1 MEYGLRAFPI
11 GGYVAFPDD
20 EPECPYPEDDP
31 DLLRNRPAK
40 DRALVISAG
49 VIANV
54 VFAMSTLLT
63 QVSTVGL
70 AEQID
75 QPGVLVPGVAAKSV
89 AAEAGIKEGDVILEL
104 DGVSLPGG
112 QKSVRRVVETIK
124 DSDGTG
130 SVRMT
135 LSRDGS
141 TFPLEVIP
149 AVAPDG
155 SGRVGVTL
163 GPNALIKRTKAENP
177 AEAVFLAAK
186 EFGRLTKGVT
196 DGLGQIF
203 FHFGENKDAVS
214 GPVAIVAVGAD
225 IAKKE
230 LSGLYEFAAAVNINL
245 AVVNMLPLPALDG
258 GYLALIALEAVR
270 GGDKLP
276 KELEQGI
283 MNSGFL
289 LLLTAGMF
297 LIVKDTIGLVS

>member
-1 MEYGLRAFPI
+1 MRAFPI

-104 DGVSLPGG
+104 DGLSLPGG

>member
-1 MEYGLRAFPI
+1 
-11 GGYVAFPDD
+11 
-20 EPECPYPEDDP
+20 
-31 DLLRNRPAK
+31 
-40 DRALVISAG
+40 
-49 VIANV
+49 
-54 VFAMSTLLT
+54 
-63 QVSTVGL
+63 
-70 AEQID
+70 
-75 QPGVLVPGVAAKSV
+75 
-89 AAEAGIKEGDVILEL
+89 
-104 DGVSLPGG
+104 
-112 QKSVRRVVETIK
+112 
-124 DSDGTG
+124 
-130 SVRMT
+130 MT